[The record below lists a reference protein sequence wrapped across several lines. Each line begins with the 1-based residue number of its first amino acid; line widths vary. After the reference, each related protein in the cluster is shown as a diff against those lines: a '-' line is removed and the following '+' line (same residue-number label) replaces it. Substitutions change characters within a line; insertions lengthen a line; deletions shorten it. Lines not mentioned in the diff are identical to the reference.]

1 MALDIAYNI
10 PMLEPRMTQRMR
22 YALWGAAAFLVGT
35 AILIVI
41 LSRFYLIPAWEAS
54 INADVA
60 GKRQLSASAAL
71 LLTVVLFILAVGA
84 LLAFRVRRMFTST
97 GTDPRQKT
105 EYIDA
110 WKEAGRRA
118 QAAPLPEDETP

>member
-1 MALDIAYNI
+1 MLDIAYNA
-10 PMLEPRMTQRMR
+10 PMLEPRMTPRLR

-35 AILIVI
+35 AALIIIV
-41 LSRFYLIPAWEAS
+41 SHFYLIPAWEAS
-54 INADVA
+54 KTADVA

-71 LLTVVLFILAVGA
+71 LLSVVLFVLAVG
-84 LLAFRVRRMFTST
+84 LMLVFRVRRMFTPA
-97 GTDPRQKT
+97 GTETRQKT

-118 QAAPLPEDETP
+118 RSEPAADDESP